1 MSILHSGHSA
11 GHPKLIVLTGG
22 PGAGKTTVIDMVKHM
37 FMGKVVVL
45 HEAAS
50 MIYNGGF
57 LRRGTPSSVRAAQRA
72 IYHIQR
78 EQERIL
84 EEDGITRV
92 GLCDRGTLDGLA
104 YWPGPTE
111 EFFKSVGTTEEAELE
126 RYAMVI
132 HMRTPSMEHGY
143 NNNNPARIE
152 DPAEAAKLDQKMVD
166 IWKRHPNHFIVD
178 SHQDF
183 LHKAEE
189 VVGIVAK
196 LI

>member
-1 MSILHSGHSA
+1 MSTLHSGHS
-11 GHPKLIVLTGG
+11 KLVVLTGG
-22 PGAGKTTVIDMVKHM
+22 PGAGKTTVLEMVKHM
-37 FMGKVVVL
+37 FMDRVLVL

-57 LRRGTPSSVRAAQRA
+57 IRRSTPQATRAAQRA

-84 EEDGITRV
+84 EEEGLAKV

-104 YWPGPTE
+104 YWPGTPE
-111 EFFKSVGTTEEAELE
+111 EFFKDLGTTEEAELA

-143 NNNNPARIE
+143 NNDNPARIE
-152 DPAEAAKLDQKMVD
+152 APDEAAKLDQKMIE
-166 IWKRHPNHFIVD
+166 IWKNHPHHFIVD
-178 SHQDF
+178 SRQDF

-189 VVGIVAK
+189 VVEIVSR
-196 LI
+196 LV

>member
-1 MSILHSGHSA
+1 MPKLHQ

-22 PGAGKTTVIDMVKHM
+22 PGAGKTTVLDMVKHM
-37 FMGKVVVL
+37 FMDNVVVL

-57 LRRGTPSSVRAAQRA
+57 MRRSTPSGIRAAQRA

-84 EEDGITRV
+84 EEDGQTRL

-104 YWPGPTE
+104 YWPGAPE
-111 EFFKSVGTTEEAELE
+111 EFFRDLHTTEEAELA

-152 DPAEAAKLDQKMVD
+152 APEMAAKLDQKMID

-178 SHQDF
+178 SRQDF

-189 VVGIVAK
+189 VVGIVSK